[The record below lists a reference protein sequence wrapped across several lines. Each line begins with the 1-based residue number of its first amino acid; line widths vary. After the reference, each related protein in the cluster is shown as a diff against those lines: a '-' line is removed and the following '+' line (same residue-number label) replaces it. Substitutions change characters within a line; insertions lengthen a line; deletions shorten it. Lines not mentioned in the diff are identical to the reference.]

1 MVCRYQSAALCRIV
15 VSSIIHFVHLFIS
28 LFVGSALHLP
38 DDIVALAEEREPL
51 VQDRLLLLVQIVPV
65 RSAVFGL
72 EG

>member
-1 MVCRYQSAALCRIV
+1 MSYRRFVYQLISFPFHLIF
-15 VSSIIHFVHLFIS
+15 SSFN

-38 DDIVALAEEREPL
+38 DDIVALAEVRVPL

-65 RSAVFGL
+65 RSAVFGF